1 MLSLSH
7 SPLIDTHQA
16 PKSSTVW
23 LQGAPEFDTKADS
36 VKKK

>member
-23 LQGAPEFDTKADS
+23 LQGAPGFDTKADS